1 MVMGKYSQWLYHRE
15 IDQQLRER
23 LERIEQELHAL
34 QEQAALLEDAASC
47 TDNSILQ
54 AIAMQQSAEILL
66 EDTPSSTAQRSLT
79 NGKEHPSKSVSP
91 ALFAWSSLPNLD
103 TQKVQ
108 MPGVPLHGQKPEAV
122 QQTSIPHP
130 EIHLLPNDMATLID
144 TDEQTSPQIQVPK
157 WLRKAPLA
165 TNTTDRQRSV
175 PDERTN
181 TSIQRWLERW
191 GKQVP
196 DSPQQKPREG
206 SEK

>member
-1 MVMGKYSQWLYHRE
+1 MGKYSQWLYHRE

-47 TDNSILQ
+47 SDNSILQ
-54 AIAMQQSAEILL
+54 AIAMQQSAESLL
-66 EDTPSSTAQRSLT
+66 EDTPSSTAQRPLT
-79 NGKEHPSKSVSP
+79 NGKEHSSKSVSP

-108 MPGVPLHGQKPEAV
+108 MPGMALNGQKSEAAPQTPTPYPE
-122 QQTSIPHP
+122 
-130 EIHLLPNDMATLID
+130 HLLPTDMATSID
-144 TDEQTSPQIQVPK
+144 TDEQTLPQIQVPK
-157 WLRKAPLA
+157 WLRKASLA

>member
-1 MVMGKYSQWLYHRE
+1 MGKYSQWLYHRE
-15 IDQQLRER
+15 IDQQLREH
-23 LERIEQELHAL
+23 LELIKQELHTL

-47 TDNSILQ
+47 SDNSILQ
-54 AIAMQQSAEILL
+54 AIAMQQSAQVLL
-66 EDTPSSTAQRSLT
+66 EDTLPLSDNKKYS
-79 NGKEHPSKSVSP
+79 SKSVSS

-108 MPGVPLHGQKPEAV
+108 MAAIPPNGQQPEAT
-122 QQTSIPHP
+122 QQPSIPHP
-130 EIHLLPNDMATLID
+130 EIPLSPTNMATFMD
-144 TDEQTSPQIQVPK
+144 ADEQTLPQIHIPK

-165 TNTTDRQRSV
+165 TSTTDHQRSL

-196 DSPQQKPREG
+196 DSSQHTAREG

>member
-1 MVMGKYSQWLYHRE
+1 MGKYSQWLYHRE

-23 LERIEQELHAL
+23 LEHIEQELHTL

-54 AIAMQQSAEILL
+54 AIAMQQSAQVLL
-66 EDTPSSTAQRSLT
+66 EDTPQRSLT
-79 NGKEHPSKSVSP
+79 DSKAYSSKSVSS

-103 TQKVQ
+103 PQKVQ
-108 MPGVPLHGQKPEAV
+108 MPGRAPNGQQPEAA
-122 QQTSIPHP
+122 QQPSTPHP
-130 EIHLLPNDMATLID
+130 DVHPSPTD
-144 TDEQTSPQIQVPK
+144 DEQTLPQIHIPK

-165 TNTTDRQRSV
+165 TNTTDQQRSL

-191 GKQVP
+191 GKQPP
-196 DSPQQKPREG
+196 DPSQYTSGKG
-206 SEK
+206 SDK

>member
-23 LERIEQELHAL
+23 LEHIEQELHAL

-54 AIAMQQSAEILL
+54 AIAMQQSAEVLL
-66 EDTPSSTAQRSLT
+66 EDIPSSTTQRPLT

-108 MPGVPLHGQKPEAV
+108 MPEMAPNGQKPEAAP
-122 QQTSIPHP
+122 QTPIPYP
-130 EIHLLPNDMATLID
+130 EHLLPNNMATFID
-144 TDEQTSPQIQVPK
+144 TAEQTLPQIQVPK

-196 DSPQQKPREG
+196 NSPQQKPREG

>member
-1 MVMGKYSQWLYHRE
+1 MGKYSQWLYHRE

-54 AIAMQQSAEILL
+54 AIAMQQSAQVLL
-66 EDTPSSTAQRSLT
+66 EDTPQRPLT
-79 NGKEHPSKSVSP
+79 DDKEFSSKSVSS

-103 TQKVQ
+103 TRKVQ
-108 MPGVPLHGQKPEAV
+108 MPGMAPNGQKPETT

-130 EIHLLPNDMATLID
+130 EVHLLPTDMAPFID
-144 TDEQTSPQIQVPK
+144 TDEQTLPQIHVPK

-165 TNTTDRQRSV
+165 TNTTDQQRYV

-196 DSPQQKPREG
+196 DSPPQKPREG

>member
-34 QEQAALLEDAASC
+34 QEQAALLEDAAPY

-54 AIAMQQSAEILL
+54 AIAMQQSAQILL
-66 EDTPSSTAQRSLT
+66 EDTPPLSDNKKYS
-79 NGKEHPSKSVSP
+79 SKSVSS

-103 TQKVQ
+103 PQKVQ
-108 MPGVPLHGQKPEAV
+108 MPGRASNGQQPEAA
-122 QQTSIPHP
+122 QQLSIPHP
-130 EIHLLPNDMATLID
+130 EMPLSPTD
-144 TDEQTSPQIQVPK
+144 DEQTLPQIHIPK

-165 TNTTDRQRSV
+165 TNTTDQQRSL
-175 PDERTN
+175 PDDRTN

-196 DSPQQKPREG
+196 DASQHIAREG